1 MLNIS
6 TNNCDRE
13 TINYIPARD
22 LWINKL
28 YMSLSNKSKY
38 SCLTIDCRKSGPAKY
53 RTDADSNFEQFC
65 YYGQSKKDRLF
76 NKFLAKKVNQN
87 ENLLVFQIDSVI
99 NVTKNGE
106 TKIYKAVQEL
116 KNLVKQNDGNERSS
130 DRSKTSE
137 QSKFADRECF
147 GEGKKWKKTSISSL
161 IITLVNQKKRKYE
174 TKKIKPYNT
183 TRIKATNFLTN
194 ISYNGVKE
202 EYLFDRTLFSTFM
215 S

>member
-1 MLNIS
+1 M
-6 TNNCDRE
+6 
-13 TINYIPARD
+13 
-22 LWINKL
+22 
-28 YMSLSNKSKY
+28 
-38 SCLTIDCRKSGPAKY
+38 TIDCRKSGPAKY

-65 YYGQSKKDRLF
+65 YYGQNKKDRLF

-137 QSKFADRECF
+137 QSKFADREYY
-147 GEGKKWKKTSISSL
+147 GG
-161 IITLVNQKKRKYE
+161 QKKNGRK
-174 TKKIKPYNT
+174 P
-183 TRIKATNFLTN
+183 RFL
-194 ISYNGVKE
+194 
-202 EYLFDRTLFSTFM
+202 L
-215 S
+215 